1 MKNKEITYNYFQSL
15 TKNKDKAV
23 NYFITNTLNKTQS
36 MFFYKNLPV
45 TIPQNELES
54 LLQRNGFAF
63 FTKVENDFFV
73 FDGGLGGQ
81 LDMYY
86 RPTKITV
93 ANPFLNLSK
102 EYDIFNDKDGV
113 LIKNDFYLNG
123 LLPIVGKYAVLLTD
137 TGISLNTAAV
147 LTRLTMLIS
156 AKDNN
161 TVESAEKFLEKILAG
176 DFGVIAENAFLDGLK
191 LQQSNVNNVK
201 INELIEL
208 NQYYK
213 SNLLAEIGLN
223 SNFNMKRER
232 LNETEILLNNDDL
245 LPFVE
250 NMLFERQNAVKRIN
264 EKYGLN
270 IEVELKSVW
279 KTEKENNEKTAAAV
293 ETKTDE
299 EIILNSETEN
309 PEPETDENETEKIVN
324 LINEMRKNETENETE
339 KNETDEPET
348 ETDETKPET
357 DEPETDKPEN
367 ETK

>member
-36 MFFYKNLPV
+36 MFFYKNLPS

-54 LLQRNGFAF
+54 ILQRNGFAF

-73 FDGGLGGQ
+73 FDGGLGGE

-123 LLPIVGKYAVLLTD
+123 LLPIIGKYAVLLTD

-264 EKYGLN
+264 EKYGLD
-270 IEVELKSVW
+270 IKVELKSVW

-293 ETKTDE
+293 ETETEE
-299 EIILNSETEN
+299 EIILNSETE
-309 PEPETDENETEKIVN
+309 T
-324 LINEMRKNETENETE
+324 ETENETE
-339 KNETDEPET
+339 NEIKENETDEPET
-348 ETDETKPET
+348 ETDEPET
-357 DEPETDKPEN
+357 DEPENK
-367 ETK
+367 TK

>member
-36 MFFYKNLPV
+36 MFFYKNLPS

-54 LLQRNGFAF
+54 ILQRNGFAF

-102 EYDIFNDKDGV
+102 EYDIFNDRDGV

-123 LLPIVGKYAVLLTD
+123 LLPIIGKYAVLLTD

-191 LQQSNVNNVK
+191 LHQSNVNNVK

-293 ETKTDE
+293 ETETDE

-309 PEPETDENETEKIVN
+309 
-324 LINEMRKNETENETE
+324 ETENEIKE
-339 KNETDEPET
+339 NETD
-348 ETDETKPET
+348 KPET
-357 DEPETDKPEN
+357 DEPENETEPETDEPEN
-367 ETK
+367 EK

>member
-36 MFFYKNLPV
+36 MFFYKNLPS

-54 LLQRNGFAF
+54 ILQRNGFAF

-73 FDGGLGGQ
+73 FDGGLGGE

-208 NQYYK
+208 NQ
-213 SNLLAEIGLN
+213 
-223 SNFNMKRER
+223 
-232 LNETEILLNNDDL
+232 
-245 LPFVE
+245 
-250 NMLFERQNAVKRIN
+250 
-264 EKYGLN
+264 
-270 IEVELKSVW
+270 
-279 KTEKENNEKTAAAV
+279 
-293 ETKTDE
+293 
-299 EIILNSETEN
+299 
-309 PEPETDENETEKIVN
+309 
-324 LINEMRKNETENETE
+324 
-339 KNETDEPET
+339 
-348 ETDETKPET
+348 
-357 DEPETDKPEN
+357 
-367 ETK
+367 

>member
-36 MFFYKNLPV
+36 MFFYNNLPV
-45 TIPQNELES
+45 TIPQNELEN
-54 LLQRNGFAF
+54 LLQCNGFAF
-63 FTKVENDFFV
+63 FTKVENDFYV

-191 LQQSNVNNVK
+191 MQQSNVNNVK

-213 SNLLAEIGLN
+213 SNLLSEIGLN

-232 LNETEILLNNDDL
+232 LNESEILLNNDDL

-270 IEVELKSVW
+270 IEIELKSVW

-309 PEPETDENETEKIVN
+309 PEPETENETE
-324 LINEMRKNETENETE
+324 NETKNETE

-348 ETDETKPET
+348 KTDETKPET
-357 DEPETDKPEN
+357 DEPEN

>member
-36 MFFYKNLPV
+36 MFFYNNLPV

-54 LLQRNGFAF
+54 LLQRNGFVF
-63 FTKVENDFFV
+63 FTKVENDFYV

-293 ETKTDE
+293 ETETKE

-309 PEPETDENETEKIVN
+309 PEPENEPENI
-324 LINEMRKNETENETE
+324 TENEIKE
-339 KNETDEPET
+339 NETDEPEP
-348 ETDETKPET
+348 KT
-357 DEPETDKPEN
+357 DEPEPKTDKPEN
-367 ETK
+367 EPENETK

>member
-1 MKNKEITYNYFQSL
+1 MKNKDITYNYFQSL

-36 MFFYKNLPV
+36 MFFYNNLPV
-45 TIPQNELES
+45 TIPQNELEN

-63 FTKVENDFFV
+63 FTKVENDFYV

-191 LQQSNVNNVK
+191 MQQSNVNNVK

-213 SNLLAEIGLN
+213 SNLLSEIGLN

-232 LNETEILLNNDDL
+232 LNESEILLNNDDL

-293 ETKTDE
+293 ETETKE

-309 PEPETDENETEKIVN
+309 PEPENI
-324 LINEMRKNETENETE
+324 TENEIKE
-339 KNETDEPET
+339 NETDEPET
-348 ETDETKPET
+348 KTDEPEPET
-357 DEPETDKPEN
+357 DEPKTDEPKNEPEN